1 MDEALIQ
8 SVAEAIEAADV
19 GYNLR
24 LTKLLDGISEYT
36 LTYAD
41 GEEHVFED
49 INDGYRHI
57 RDRRF
62 RAKAVAAIG
71 AVNADRQARFE
82 ILQAA
87 YRRGVDFAAEHLN
100 LDGDEYADLWEYVP
114 KAAYD
119 YADKT
124 TSPEPVTPPKQGS

>member
-36 LTYAD
+36 LTYSD

-49 INDGYRHI
+49 INDGQRHI
-57 RDRRF
+57 SDRRF

-71 AVNADRQARFE
+71 AVDAWRAT
-82 ILQAA
+82 I
-87 YRRGVDFAAEHLN
+87 
-100 LDGDEYADLWEYVP
+100 
-114 KAAYD
+114 
-119 YADKT
+119 
-124 TSPEPVTPPKQGS
+124 